1 MMANYVVKDPDD
13 ISVEGQTSALG
24 FDSDK
29 TLFAEGTVINSIYR
43 VLRCLEF
50 GRMGVVY
57 LCELIEE
64 DVDPFPLVVVKML
77 HRSISD
83 EGESN
88 PTFLRFYREVEAAFR
103 IAHPNVVSPL
113 QFIHYNGQIGYSMEY
128 VGGGNLAQLIAA
140 EGPLPERETIKMLE
154 LISRGVEAIHRA
166 GVIHRDLKPE
176 NVLLAGDHQP
186 KIADFG
192 VAYCGS
198 GQRLTAKG
206 SIVGTLPYLSPEYL
220 EKGLITRQG
229 DLYAVGAIAYELVTG
244 LAPFSGLGP
253 CEMIEAKISRTP
265 VDPREKNGNLS
276 SAFVQVIMKALSR
289 DLGGRFRT
297 AEECSTAFREL
308 LGDSSLFRSIETG
321 AKDVDSNLQRSDDT
335 GLEGN
340 LSKNSEFDSINKEAS
355 HLYERPEP
363 ELRQPSFDT
372 ESRSNSPIINW
383 TRLFMVILG
392 TLLAFAILWL
402 WGSRGNGRQLKGV
415 PVIVDAGTF
424 LKVKI

>member
-1 MMANYVVKDPDD
+1 
-13 ISVEGQTSALG
+13 
-24 FDSDK
+24 
-29 TLFAEGTVINSIYR
+29 
-43 VLRCLEF
+43 
-50 GRMGVVY
+50 MGVVY

-64 DVDPFPLVVVKML
+64 GVEPFPLVVVKML
-77 HRSISD
+77 HRSVSD

-88 PTFLRFYREVEAAFR
+88 PTFLRFYREVDAAFR

-113 QFIHYNGQIGYSMEY
+113 QFIHFEGQIGYSMEY
-128 VGGGNLAQLIAA
+128 VGGGNLAQRIAS
-140 EGPLPERETIKMLE
+140 EGPLGERDAIQMLE

-176 NVLLAGDHQP
+176 NVLLTDERRP

-198 GQRLTAKG
+198 GQRFTGKG

-253 CEMIEAKISRTP
+253 CEMIEAKISRLP
-265 VDPREKNGNLS
+265 PDPRERNSNLS

-297 AEECSTAFREL
+297 AAECNIAFREL
-308 LGDSSLFRSIETG
+308 LGRSNLFRSFETEEG
-321 AKDVDSNLQRSDDT
+321 DAGTDLNQSDNSSPEESLYKKSTPDLPNT
-335 GLEGN
+335 GPY
-340 LSKNSEFDSINKEAS
+340 DP
-355 HLYERPEP
+355 YERPESEKLDSSP
-363 ELRQPSFDT
+363 DT
-372 ESRSNSPIINW
+372 ESPLQHPNINW
-383 TRLFMVILG
+383 TRLCMVILG
-392 TLLAFAILWL
+392 TVLAFAILWL
-402 WGSRGNGRQLKGV
+402 WGSRENGLKLKSL
-415 PVIVDAGTF
+415 PVIVESAPF
-424 LKVKI
+424 LKINC